1 MKNIPKDWPNQSFS
15 REIKTEDLSWHVQV
29 GGNSPKH
36 ILMLHGT
43 GSSAHTWG
51 TIFTELAKNYTVI
64 APDLPGHG
72 FTTSVTKKSFSLDEL
87 ATQLTRL
94 REGLGI
100 QYFDYIIGHSAGATL
115 GLSYALTN
123 EQPKEIIG
131 LNPSLITLPS
141 FYQNFI
147 APLLNPIVT
156 SSFFTSILS
165 DLLPHTKI
173 IDGLLDSTKTKLSPD
188 KREKYKTLFNSAEH
202 LNGSMSFMAGTD
214 IAILLKKCKLIKSK
228 LTFILSEDDGWI
240 PIKNLRDVIRKYF
253 DEAKVIELKGGH
265 LFHEGD
271 EEMALNLIQNAL
283 NKEEEENVNP

>member
-29 GGNSPKH
+29 GGNSPKY

-51 TIFTELAKNYTVI
+51 TIFTELTRNYTVI
-64 APDLPGHG
+64 APDFPGHG
-72 FTTSVTKKSFSLDEL
+72 FTRGVTKKSFSLDEL
-87 ATQLTRL
+87 ATQLTML

-100 QYFDYIIGHSAGATL
+100 PYFDYIIGHSAGATL
-115 GLSYALTN
+115 GLSYALIN

-173 IDGLLDSTKTKLSPD
+173 IDGLLDSTKSKLSPD

-228 LTFILSEDDGWI
+228 LTFILTEDDGWI
-240 PIKNLRDVIRKYF
+240 PIKSLRDVIREYF
-253 DEAKVIELKGGH
+253 DKAKVIELKGGH

-271 EEMALNLIQNAL
+271 EEMALNLIQNVL
-283 NKEEEENVNP
+283 NKEEEANVNS

>member
-51 TIFTELAKNYTVI
+51 TIFTELAKNYTVA

-100 QYFDYIIGHSAGATL
+100 SYFDYIIGHSAGATL
-115 GLSYALTN
+115 GLSYALIN

-188 KREKYKTLFNSAEH
+188 KREKYKTLFNSADH

-240 PIKNLRDVIRKYF
+240 PIKNLRDVIREYF
-253 DEAKVIELKGGH
+253 DKAKVIELKGGH

-283 NKEEEENVNP
+283 NKEEEENVNS

>member
-1 MKNIPKDWPNQSFS
+1 MINIPKNWPNHSFS

-29 GGNSPKH
+29 GGDSTKH
-36 ILMLHGT
+36 ILLLHGT

-51 TIFTELAKNYTVI
+51 DIFTELAKNYTVI

-72 FTTSVTKKSFSLDEL
+72 FTTSVTRKSFSLDEL
-87 ATQLTRL
+87 AMQLTHL
-94 REGLGI
+94 KEALGI

-115 GLSYALTN
+115 GLSYALVN
-123 EQPKEIIG
+123 EQPKKIIG
-131 LNPSLITLPS
+131 LNPSLISLPS
-141 FYQNFI
+141 FYHQFV

-173 IDGLLDSTKTKLSPD
+173 IDGLLDSTKTNLSQE
-188 KREKYKTLFNSAEH
+188 KRALYKTLFNSADH
-202 LNGSMSFMAGTD
+202 LNGSMNFMAGAD
-214 IAILLKKCKLIKSK
+214 ITHLLEKCKAIKSK
-228 LTFILSEDDGWI
+228 LIFILTEDDGWI

-253 DEAKVIELKGGH
+253 DNAKVIEMRGGH

-271 EEMALNLIQNAL
+271 EVTALNLIQNAL
-283 NKEEEENVNP
+283 NDEGEMNVNS

>member
-1 MKNIPKDWPNQSFS
+1 MKNIPKDWPNHSFS

-29 GGNSPKH
+29 GGDSPKH

-51 TIFTELAKNYTVI
+51 SIFTELAKNYTVI

-72 FTTSVTKKSFSLDEL
+72 FTTSVTKKSLSLDEL
-87 ATQLTRL
+87 AIQITQL
-94 REGLGI
+94 REALDI
-100 QYFDYIIGHSAGATL
+100 RYFDYIIGHSAGATL
-115 GLSYALTN
+115 GLSYALVN

-131 LNPSLITLPS
+131 LNPSLISLPS
-141 FYQNFI
+141 LYHQFI

-173 IDGLLDSTKTKLSPD
+173 IDGLLDSTKTSLSQE
-188 KREKYKTLFNSAEH
+188 KRALYKTLFNNADH
-202 LNGSMSFMAGTD
+202 LNGSMSFMAGAD
-214 IAILLKKCKLIKSK
+214 ITNLLEKCKTIQSK
-228 LTFILSEDDGWI
+228 LIFILTEDDGWI
-240 PIKNLRDVIRKYF
+240 PINNLRDVIRKYF
-253 DEAKVIELKGGH
+253 DKAKVIEIKGGH

-271 EEMALNLIQNAL
+271 EVAALKLIQHALNNEGEAD
-283 NKEEEENVNP
+283 VNS

>member
-1 MKNIPKDWPNQSFS
+1 MKNIPKDWPNHSFS

-29 GGNSPKH
+29 GGDSPKH

-51 TIFTELAKNYTVI
+51 SIFTELAKNYTVI

-72 FTTSVTKKSFSLDEL
+72 FTTSVTKKSLSLDEL
-87 ATQLTRL
+87 AIQITQL
-94 REGLGI
+94 REALDI

-115 GLSYALTN
+115 GLSYALVN
-123 EQPKEIIG
+123 DQPKEIIG
-131 LNPSLITLPS
+131 LNPSLISLPS
-141 FYQNFI
+141 FYHQFI

-173 IDGLLDSTKTKLSPD
+173 IDGLLDSTKTSLSQE
-188 KREKYKTLFNSAEH
+188 KRALYKTLFNNADH
-202 LNGSMSFMAGTD
+202 LNGSMSFMAGAD
-214 IAILLKKCKLIKSK
+214 ITNLLEKCKTIQSK
-228 LTFILSEDDGWI
+228 LIFILTEDDGWI
-240 PIKNLRDVIRKYF
+240 PINNLRDVIRKYF
-253 DEAKVIELKGGH
+253 DKAKVIEIKGGH

-271 EEMALNLIQNAL
+271 EVAALKLIQHALNNEGEAD
-283 NKEEEENVNP
+283 VNS

>member
-1 MKNIPKDWPNQSFS
+1 MKNIPKDWPNHSFS

-29 GGNSPKH
+29 GGDSPKK

-51 TIFTELAKNYTVI
+51 SIFTELAKNYTVI

-72 FTTSVTKKSFSLDEL
+72 FTTSVTKKSLSLDEL
-87 ATQLTRL
+87 AIQLTQL
-94 REGLGI
+94 REALDI

-115 GLSYALTN
+115 GLSYALVN
-123 EQPKEIIG
+123 EQPKAIIG
-131 LNPSLITLPS
+131 LNPSLISLPS
-141 FYQNFI
+141 LYHQFI

-173 IDGLLDSTKTKLSPD
+173 IDGLLDSTKTSLSQE
-188 KREKYKTLFNSAEH
+188 KRALYKTLFNNADH
-202 LNGSMSFMAGTD
+202 LNGSMSFMAGAD
-214 IAILLKKCKLIKSK
+214 ITNLLEKCKTIQSK
-228 LTFILSEDDGWI
+228 LIFILTEDDGWI
-240 PIKNLRDVIRKYF
+240 PINNLRDVIRKYF
-253 DEAKVIELKGGH
+253 DKAKVIEIKGGH

-271 EEMALNLIQNAL
+271 EVAALKLIQHALNNEGEAD
-283 NKEEEENVNP
+283 VNS

>member
-15 REIKTEDLSWHVQV
+15 KEIKTEDLCWHVQV

-51 TIFTELAKNYTVI
+51 AIFTELARNYTVI

-100 QYFDYIIGHSAGATL
+100 PYFDYIIGHSAGTTL
-115 GLSYALTN
+115 GLSYALIN

-214 IAILLKKCKLIKSK
+214 ITILLKKCKLIKSK
-228 LTFILSEDDGWI
+228 LTFILTEDDGWI

-283 NKEEEENVNP
+283 NKEEEANVNS

>member
-29 GGNSPKH
+29 GGNAPKH
-36 ILMLHGT
+36 ILLLHGT

-51 TIFTELAKNYTVI
+51 LIFTELTRNYTVI

-72 FTTSVTKKSFSLDEL
+72 FTTSVTRKSFSLDEL
-87 ATQLTRL
+87 ATQLTKL
-94 REGLGI
+94 RESLGI
-100 QYFDYIIGHSAGATL
+100 SYFDYIIGHSAGATL
-115 GLSYALTN
+115 GLSYVLIN

-165 DLLPHTKI
+165 DLLPRTKV
-173 IDGLLDSTKTKLSPD
+173 IDGLLDSTKTKISPD
-188 KREKYKTLFNSAEH
+188 KRERYKTLFNSADH

-214 IAILLKKCKLIKSK
+214 IAILLKKSKLIKSK
-228 LTFILSEDDGWI
+228 LTFIITEDDGWI
-240 PIKNLRDVIRKYF
+240 PIKNLREVIGKYF
-253 DEAKVIELKGGH
+253 DKAKVIELKGGH

-271 EEMALNLIQNAL
+271 EEMALSLIQSAL
-283 NKEEEENVNP
+283 NKEEEVNVNS

>member
-15 REIKTEDLSWHVQV
+15 KEIKTEDLCWHVQV

-51 TIFTELAKNYTVI
+51 AIFTELTRNYTVI

-100 QYFDYIIGHSAGATL
+100 PYFDYIIGHSAGTTL
-115 GLSYALTN
+115 GLSYALIN

-214 IAILLKKCKLIKSK
+214 ITILLKKCKLIKSK
-228 LTFILSEDDGWI
+228 LTFILTEDDGWI

-283 NKEEEENVNP
+283 NKEEEANVNS

>member
-1 MKNIPKDWPNQSFS
+1 MKNIPKDWPNHSFS

-29 GGNSPKH
+29 GGDSPKH

-51 TIFTELAKNYTVI
+51 SIFTELAKNYTVI

-72 FTTSVTKKSFSLDEL
+72 FTTSVTKKSLSLDEL
-87 ATQLTRL
+87 AIQITQL
-94 REGLGI
+94 REALDI

-115 GLSYALTN
+115 GLSYALVN
-123 EQPKEIIG
+123 EQPKAIIG
-131 LNPSLITLPS
+131 LNPSLISLPS
-141 FYQNFI
+141 LYHQFI

-173 IDGLLDSTKTKLSPD
+173 IDGLLDSTKTSLSQE
-188 KREKYKTLFNSAEH
+188 KRALYKTLFNNADH
-202 LNGSMSFMAGTD
+202 LNGSMSFMAGAD
-214 IAILLKKCKLIKSK
+214 ITNLLEKCKTIQSK
-228 LTFILSEDDGWI
+228 LIFILTEDDGWI
-240 PIKNLRDVIRKYF
+240 PINNLRDVIRKYF
-253 DEAKVIELKGGH
+253 DKAKVIEIKGGH

-271 EEMALNLIQNAL
+271 EVAALKLIQHALNNEGEAD
-283 NKEEEENVNP
+283 VNS